1 MCYFFHSKIIYF
13 VPYFMTLSLEK
24 LCAMIQYIR
33 LVFARI
39 ICQLINQICTRGGD
53 IFALCTY
60 FRKKISCGARTK
72 WKNCAATDILTLA
85 QFVIQFQKLQSI
97 RNQSHERHSLRVG
110 RKKKCCMFSN
120 QNRLSNE
127 FSIGGVR
134 VTPFFSPS

>member
-1 MCYFFHSKIIYF
+1 
-13 VPYFMTLSLEK
+13 MTLSLEK

-97 RNQSHERHSLRVG
+97 TNQSHERVG
-110 RKKKCCMFSN
+110 RKKN
-120 QNRLSNE
+120 NVLALL
-127 FSIGGVR
+127 
-134 VTPFFSPS
+134 